1 MPIRLTFSISDRN
14 AQGKRIQGDE
24 AIWFGER
31 GKGKG
36 KGEKGKG
43 ERGKGKGERG
53 KGKGERGK
61 GFYLPLPLNT
71 LPFSH
76 LYP

>member
-43 ERGKGKGERG
+43 ERGKGKGKGE
-53 KGKGERGK
+53 KGKGERG
-61 GFYLPLPLNT
+61 PLNT